1 MRGQQSTLALRR
13 PGQGHALAE
22 WLATTLPVSLSRV
35 SFTTCLGTVSLPSL
49 PSLARAPSVACCA
62 AGSSCGLRVPVVGV
76 QGAPRLPLLRCA
88 CQHTSSVCHAPP
100 GHSKA
105 CLDDPFSSIYVS
117 GFHGLMLYGRV
128 CGSRCCRLRGRA
140 PRLPVLPLHCRL
152 AACPPPTAPFKV
164 KAGSSSA
171 TAAVG
176 FPLRPRR
183 RLAVPRRVASP
194 PYPAPAS
201 FIARAAKGLPC
212 PDPSAL
218 L

>member
-1 MRGQQSTLALRR
+1 MALRR

-49 PSLARAPSVACCA
+49 PSLARAPSVACCP

-76 QGAPRLPLLRCA
+76 QGAPRLPLLRRA
-88 CQHTSSVCHAPP
+88 CQHTSSGCHAPP
-100 GHSKA
+100 GHSKHA
-105 CLDDPFSSIYVS
+105 PLGSVYVPGFPWSHAFRARVRVPLLSIARA
-117 GFHGLMLYGRV
+117 HA
-128 CGSRCCRLRGRA
+128 SRAGAA
-140 PRLPVLPLHCRL
+140 PALPPRCVPCSLG
-152 AACPPPTAPFKV
+152 PPPTAPFKG
-164 KAGSSSA
+164 KAGSSA
-171 TAAVG
+171 KTAVG

-183 RLAVPRRVASP
+183 RLAVPRRVASRRVASP

-201 FIARAAKGLPC
+201 FIARAAKGLPR